1 MKNRKIIF
9 IAGVLAAL
17 GVVKL
22 VSASGDTEV
31 EAIKLYNED
40 FVVSEVIQ
48 TTTTIVSTTTMPVFP
63 TEVVDIDEVNI
74 AIEDGEAFTV
84 EELRYLYGKCGEF
97 HDLALEVGWTEKE
110 WPKLSQVMWKESR
123 CTIDAWNGH
132 DAGLTQINGFWC
144 SKNKYSK
151 AGFLQDNSIL
161 SKCEDLFVPEVNLK
175 AALAIYNYS
184 QNKNKCGWRPWSM
197 NCK

>member
-1 MKNRKIIF
+1 MKNKKIIF

-22 VSASGDTEV
+22 ISASGDTEV

-74 AIEDGEAFTV
+74 AIEDGEEFTV

-132 DAGLTQINGFWC
+132 DAGLTQINQIHTAWL
-144 SKNKYSK
+144 
-151 AGFLQDNSIL
+151 LQMGYNHPDDMFDPRN
-161 SKCEDLFVPEVNLK
+161 NLYF
-175 AALAIYNYS
+175 AYRLWSGREENG
-184 QNKNKCGWRPWSM
+184 QCGWKPWSIKC
-197 NCK
+197 N

>member
-1 MKNRKIIF
+1 MKNRKAIF
-9 IAGVLAAL
+9 IVGMLVVLSA
-17 GVVKL
+17 VEL
-22 VSASGDTEV
+22 VSASESNITEPV
-31 EAIKLYNED
+31 ELSTGYYQVSP
-40 FVVSEVIQ
+40 VVQ
-48 TTTTIVSTTTMPVFP
+48 TITTENVTTTIIESTTTMPVFP

-132 DAGLTQINGFWC
+132 DAGLSQINQIHSAWLLELGY
-144 SKNKYSK
+144 NHP
-151 AGFLQDNSIL
+151 
-161 SKCEDLFVPEVNLK
+161 EDMFDARNNLWFAHK
-175 AALAIYNYS
+175 LWS
-184 QNKNKCGWRPWSM
+184 SREEKGLCGWKPWSIKC
-197 NCK
+197 N